1 MIETLDGLV
10 PSAAASLLI
19 GTMAKGVALLSAALM
34 LVWFCGTRHA
44 LWKSILLRAA
54 IVGLLLLP
62 VGAIVL
68 TPIHLPWFSTDSGF
82 LHPVKEDPD
91 LLAGP
96 TPAGVETSG
105 VPTAADAARVLVVV
119 YGLGLLVM
127 LVRLVRSA
135 LLASAVRGSV
145 SRITAAH
152 VLRRWHAWKWRL
164 GVRRDLPLAQ
174 STRVNTPT
182 QLGIVDPVVV
192 LPTNLLAGA
201 HTETLDMVL
210 VHELAHVRGHD
221 CLFRLLSMLARAI
234 YWPIPLVWM
243 LSGQLVK
250 AQEQVCDDWA
260 VKATGDPDGYAGSLL
275 YIASQAHGGPSLAL
289 GLEMARVPQVI
300 DRAERVVKTGREVL
314 VRVNSVVGLVAVF
327 VLAGYISTVAA
338 LKPAARM
345 VTPQIEPAWHLIQ
358 GELAALPVEEELP
371 VRPLAEAV
379 LSLPVAIP
387 PVSVR
392 EGKPVRYHS
401 AITSSVLSVAEMAE
415 LEISMP
421 ARSRHASTGSVAGV
435 GYARPVKISGNG
447 ATGDWREKLGVR
459 SLAGE
464 PGVDMLGRPLAQV
477 YDGAQRP
484 FHCEYYNRE
493 DFTRDVS
500 QPQEHQAGH

>member
-82 LHPVKEDPD
+82 LHPVKEDPE

-96 TPAGVETSG
+96 TLAGVETSG
-105 VPTAADAARVLVVV
+105 VLTAADAARALVLV
-119 YGLGLLVM
+119 YGLGLLVL
-127 LVRLVRSA
+127 LVRLARSA

-164 GVRRDLPLAQ
+164 GVRRDL
-174 STRVNTPT
+174 
-182 QLGIVDPVVV
+182 
-192 LPTNLLAGA
+192 
-201 HTETLDMVL
+201 
-210 VHELAHVRGHD
+210 
-221 CLFRLLSMLARAI
+221 LARAI

-243 LSGQLVK
+243 LSGQLVR

-275 YIASQAHGGPSLAL
+275 DIASQAHGGPSLAL
-289 GLEMARVPQVI
+289 GLEMARAPQVI

-314 VRVNSVVGLVAVF
+314 VRVNSVVGLVAVL
-327 VLAGYISTVAA
+327 VLAGYISTIAA

-345 VTPQIEPAWHLIQ
+345 VASQTEPAWHLIQ
-358 GELAALPVEEELP
+358 GELAALPVDEELP
-371 VRPLAEAV
+371 VRPLAEAG

-387 PVSVR
+387 PAPVR
-392 EGKPVRYHS
+392 EGKGVRYHS
-401 AITSSVLSVAEMAE
+401 AGTSSVLSVAEMAE
-415 LEISMP
+415 LQISAP
-421 ARSRHASTGSVAGV
+421 ARSRYVSTGSVAGV
-435 GYARPVKISGNG
+435 GYARPMRVGGSV
-447 ATGDWREKLGVR
+447 ATGDWREGLGVR
-459 SLAGE
+459 SRAGE
-464 PGVDMLGRPLAQV
+464 SGVDMLGRPLAQV
-477 YDGAQRP
+477 YEGAPRQIDRGN
-484 FHCEYYNRE
+484 YYRG
-493 DFTRDVS
+493 DFNRDVT
-500 QPQEHQAGH
+500 QPLEHQAGH